1 MANKKDS
8 DPELEIKAKLS
19 NADEWKTWHKSK
31 NKKAAASHGTSGALF
46 FFGFVGSLVYW
57 MQAAN
62 DFGAVLTG
70 ILKSLVWPAYIVYKL
85 LESFYG
91 VVN

>member
-1 MANKKDS
+1 MASKKAS

-19 NADEWKTWHKSK
+19 NADEWKTWHKS
-31 NKKAAASHGTSGALF
+31 NHKKTAATHGTSGALF
-46 FFGFVGSLVYW
+46 FFGFVGSLIYW

-62 DFGAVLTG
+62 GLGAVFTG
-70 ILKSLVWPAYIVYKL
+70 VLKSLVWPTYIVYKL

-91 VVN
+91 AVS